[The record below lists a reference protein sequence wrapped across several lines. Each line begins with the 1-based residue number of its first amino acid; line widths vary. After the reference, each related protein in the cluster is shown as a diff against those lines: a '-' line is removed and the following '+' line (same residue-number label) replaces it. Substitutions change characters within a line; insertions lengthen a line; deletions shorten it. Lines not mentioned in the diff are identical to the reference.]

1 MRMSE
6 SGATE
11 DRNGHEFVR
20 LETRGDV
27 AVLTLTHLEDRNA
40 LSWAMTRALIA
51 AVAEVR
57 AAGAGALV
65 VTSSGPV
72 FSSGGS
78 VDDLLDQKAPLED
91 MYAGFVAVAEC
102 GLPTVAAV
110 NGPALGAGLN
120 LALACDLIVCSP
132 LARFETRFL
141 GLGLHPGGG
150 HLWQLQ
156 QRMGRQGAAALALFG
171 ESLSGADA
179 VAKGLAWTCVDDG
192 VLLDTAVE
200 LADRAAQLDRP
211 LLARTRS
218 TLDESASVL
227 NRSDALARELPAQ
240 QWSMGRPEFATR
252 LDLLRRKLGRPSTGG

>member
-1 MRMSE
+1 MAELGTTE
-6 SGATE
+6 SRQG
-11 DRNGHEFVR
+11 DGFVQR
-20 LETRGDV
+20 DVRGDV
-27 AVLTLTHLEDRNA
+27 AVLTLDHPQDRNA
-40 LSWAMTRALIA
+40 LSLAMTRALTE
-51 AVAEVR
+51 AVTAVR
-57 AAGAGALV
+57 ADEAAGALV
-65 VTSSGPV
+65 LTSSGPV

-78 VDDLLDQKAPLED
+78 VDDLLDPKAPLEE

-110 NGPALGAGLN
+110 NGPALGAGMN

-132 LARFETRFL
+132 AARFETRFL

-179 VAKGLAWTCVDDG
+179 VAKGLAWTCVDD
-192 VLLDTAVE
+192 VALLDTAVE
-200 LADRAAQLDRP
+200 LASRAAKLDRP
-211 LLARTRS
+211 VMARTRA
-218 TLDESASVL
+218 TLDDCASVHG
-227 NRSDALARELPAQ
+227 RADALARELPAQ

-252 LDLLRRKLGRPSTGG
+252 LDLLRQRLGRTAPDD